1 MEKKHKPEIIE
12 RKWMETWNDS
22 IYYFEASSEK
32 PPYVI
37 DTPPPYPT
45 GDFHI
50 GNALNWC
57 YIDFIARYKRMRGYD
72 VMFPQGWDCH
82 GLPTEVKVEEIHDI
96 SRHQISKQDF
106 RVLCRQLTSE
116 NIEQM
121 KRMLRRLGMSI
132 DWSKEYVTMD
142 DRYKRYTQLSFLK
155 MYHDGLIYQ
164 VEHPVNWCP
173 RCETAIAFAEVEYE
187 DRGAYLNYILFRKV
201 DTEKEAE
208 YVEIATTRPEL
219 LASCVAVAVHPDDDR
234 YKTVVGKELKVPIFE
249 HLVKVYGD
257 ESVDPE
263 FGTGVVMICTF
274 GDRQDVRWWKLHNL
288 PLRASIDERGRMTEA
303 AGGYEGL
310 SVEDCKQKIIEDLNA
325 KKLLKRRERIKQNVG
340 ICWRCKTPIEIV
352 STRQWF
358 VRVNKEEV
366 INAAREIKWYPE
378 HFRIQLEN
386 WVESMDWDWCISR
399 QRIFSV
405 PLPLW
410 YCRRCGAVK
419 VASKGEIPVDPVMT
433 SPNTPCVNCGGTE
446 FEGEKDVLDTWM
458 DSSLTALWA
467 ADWDLNA
474 GEGSGIEFPVELRPQ
489 GHDIIRTW
497 AFYSILRSIALTKK
511 IPWRTILINGMVLGE
526 DGYKMSKS
534 RNNTISPDYVIQK
547 HGADVFRQ
555 WAAIG
560 GAVGSD
566 VQFQWKDI
574 VAASKFMQKLWSVLR
589 FSMIHLSD
597 YKTLF
602 KKESVTKEKK
612 NLRVVDKWLLS
623 KLNKLIL
630 SVTDSMENFK
640 FDEAMKSVRAF
651 AWNVFADDYIELVK
665 SRLYGRSRSGDE
677 GKESATYALHEVMKT
692 LSLLLAPF
700 IPFYAE
706 EMHSYISNAGKE
718 EGEKGKSVHEEKWPE
733 VKRDIIDTEAE
744 KEGDSIAA
752 IVRAI
757 RRYKSER
764 GITLNAPLGKI
775 EIYRA
780 TVEVDVEVDVDTK
793 GFDTEDIENA
803 TATKVELCK
812 SILEG
817 EIKSEGDVLDIDGT
831 KVGIIR

>member
-1 MEKKHKPEIIE
+1 MGMEKKYKPEIIE
-12 RKWMETWNDS
+12 RKWQENCDDS
-22 IYYFEASSEK
+22 IYYFEASSDK
-32 PPYVI
+32 VPYII

-82 GLPTEVKVEEIHDI
+82 GLPTEVKVEEKHGT
-96 SRHQISKQDF
+96 SRHQISTQAF
-106 RVLCRQLTSE
+106 RELCKQLTGG

-121 KRMLRRLGMSI
+121 KGMMRRLGMSI

-155 MYHDGLIYQ
+155 MYRGGLIYQ
-164 VEHPVNWCP
+164 AEHPVNWCP

-187 DRGAYLNYILFRKV
+187 DRDAYLNYLLFKRAGA
-201 DTEKEAE
+201 EKEAKAE
-208 YVEIATTRPEL
+208 AEHVEIEIATTRPEL
-219 LASCVAVAVHPDDDR
+219 LASCVAVAVHPDDER
-234 YKTVVGKELKVPIFE
+234 YKNIVGKELEVPIFE
-249 HLVKVYGD
+249 HKVRVYED

-288 PLRASIDERGRMTEA
+288 PLRASIDERGRMTEVA
-303 AGGYEGL
+303 REYEGL
-310 SVEDCKQKIIEDLNA
+310 NVAECKKKIIEDLDA
-325 KKLLKRRERIKQNVG
+325 KGLLQRRARIKQNVG
-340 ICWRCKTPIEIV
+340 VCWRCKTPIEII
-352 STRQWF
+352 STKQWF
-358 VRVNKEEV
+358 VRVKKEEI

-378 HFRIQLEN
+378 HFRIRLEN

-399 QRIFSV
+399 QRIFGV
-405 PLPLW
+405 PIPVW
-410 YCRRCGAVK
+410 YCKQCGTVK
-419 VASKGEIPVDPVMT
+419 IADEEETPIPVDPVMT
-433 SPNTPCVNCGGTE
+433 SPEVPCVNCGGTE

-467 ADWDLNA
+467 AGWSFNA
-474 GEGSGIEFPVELRPQ
+474 ASEMEFEPVELRPQ

-534 RNNTISPDYVIQK
+534 RSNTVSPDYVIQK

-566 VQFQWKDI
+566 VQFRWKDI
-574 VAASKFMQKLWSVLR
+574 VAASKFMQKLWSILR

-597 YKTLF
+597 YEY
-602 KKESVTKEKK
+602 ESEGEEEKA

-640 FDEAMKSVRAF
+640 FDEAMKSIRAF
-651 AWNVFADDYIELVK
+651 AWNVLADDYIELVK
-665 SRLYGRSRSGDE
+665 SRLYGRSGDE
-677 GKESATYALHEVMKT
+677 GKESAKYALHEAIKT
-692 LSLLLAPF
+692 LSILLTPF
-700 IPFYAE
+700 VPFYAE
-706 EMHSYISNAGKE
+706 EMYSYIAKG
-718 EGEKGKSVHEEKWPE
+718 EGEREKSVHKEKWPE
-733 VKRDIIDTEAE
+733 VTPDMIDSEAE
-744 KEGDSIAA
+744 KEGDLIADIA
-752 IVRAI
+752 QAV

-764 GITLNAPLGKI
+764 GIPLNAPLGKI
-775 EIYRA
+775 EVYM
-780 TVEVDVEVDVDTK
+780 ESLDTR
-793 GFDTEDIENA
+793 DIENA
-803 TATKVELCK
+803 TATEVELCK
-812 SILEG
+812 SNDEAEAAMERGKEVDI
-817 EIKSEGDVLDIDGT
+817 IDVNGV
-831 KVGIIR
+831 KVKLIV